1 MKITKWLTT
10 LSIILFS
17 ISISR
22 IVYADFGTDPANPY
36 PTTDIE
42 KLVPTDAN
50 GKSKGRQK
58 IKVKVQGMDKPRPK
72 IVWTQGDYEIWQATG
87 ESPNSRVETN
97 THWVGQGLNKR
108 GFPLLK
114 EFTDTIDVLR
124 YSPDSLKDGADNPFN
139 RNFINDLGISDMTYI
154 SADSYEVERG
164 SKPVFTVGGTKARIA
179 VKTGYPLTPTGGQ
192 EYGGTRPDGI
202 RKWQLD
208 YETPMEIFFYGHV
221 YEEKQIKVSSSATM
235 EKNETKQLSAE
246 IRTIDYKGNESA
258 WTNVS
263 TRSQTE
269 WKTNSESVA
278 TVDSNGVVTA
288 QGEGTATIT
297 ALWKPYENG
306 QPYYIWESVTITVG
320 EGGGDHEPT
329 GPTCTRPEPGR
340 VLEGKHMDPAATGVI
355 KADSRGS
362 ELFDVLKGIPT
373 SESLY
378 GNVFS
383 KDYLSQNKFVEMSG
397 TCTYTVT
404 VVQNWTLTW
413 KDPRT
418 VSTPGG
424 GTTTVYDIP
433 RSESDVRRPQYR
445 VVRPYSYW
453 TIDELSVYNILQ
465 ATLKQYAF
473 SGDQITIY
481 PSGYQPPDFQA
492 QRTGKFYPANDPSPV
507 SGPSRSKD
515 GGTSRPSMDEENLQS
530 VAEAAVP
537 DVQVE
542 NDSLIFKGQTIMDKQ
557 RVAKRGPQPGNI
569 PAPGEIGKDVL
580 YSPNNVIPSSKV
592 NKKDEVSTGTIE
604 FIKAAGSINTNQERL
619 IYDING
625 LNTVTVHT
633 PVVNYSAVSDDQP
646 HNQKTKPNMSRSA
659 LILERP
665 FTVRIPTSGQHLDVS
680 QYPGYGNRDYAKYF
694 RTKQVRFMFDVYN
707 GSRSQFI
714 PANTWIDIPVNQLDT
729 EFYLPVW
736 VDEGDYQ
743 VYFRNIAENAPEGYS
758 WQSDANLD
766 LANHAA
772 VDEVSVEVIGRL
784 YDFHITDIADYNWER
799 VFRTFAGSKDPSG
812 TSYWVGQNG
821 IDGDPRGNLAQ
832 FTLPIRPGSNPLTGM
847 GNVSVKTGYH
857 FKFDFKTKGNMFS
870 KQDGIRITP
879 TFTYVSKA
887 GGTPI
892 PVDLYYK
899 TNEKP
904 FVKIGSAEDT
914 VQRYVILNERLRNVP
929 LGDMKNSGYWKYDQ
943 HLTAAEKIG
952 VDREEFMRN
961 YVLKYTKLKTP
972 VGGYDKLILPEQ
984 LKTLIGSKEIPS
996 NASVTPERAN
1006 ASIQQWYGEYSI
1018 PAAPYVV
1025 PAGTNLAEY
1034 GRTNG
1039 GLTDKSPIFMKD
1051 GYIVVNFD
1059 IESIQNGKVNDPHL
1073 QYIHAPLMNQWK
1085 LEGYRNS
1092 ILDSFMKRYNV
1103 KDGDVV
1109 FYNADKSSYDDLS
1122 SQAPH

>member
-1 MKITKWLTT
+1 MKFPDAKPFQDGQGSVMVPIRFVSEALGAKVTYSKEGKVSKVGVVSKDHKVDMTIGQTT
-10 LSIILFS
+10 ALVNGQKKDYGTQIILKQNRTFVPLRLVS
-17 ISISR
+17 EGLGQKVEWDKIGRWVWIGNKEFRSTDDKVFKLTKLS
-22 IVYADFGTDPANPY
+22 DFKAYTQSEEFFKNIKLEKYKNIKIIKESDLPIKLARAQAVDRRLEEEIENKKVFHPNVEGYRYFFPTLFTIELEPEEGKAVVKYWTTTGQSLDGVDGFANKEVKL
-36 PTTDIE
+36 E
-42 KLVPTDAN
+42 KD
-50 GKSKGRQK
+50 KSYNFTHTAPSEKYTYEGHK
-58 IKVKVQGMDKPRPK
+58 KS
-72 IVWTQGDYEIWQATG
+72 TQGDP
-87 ESPNSRVETN
+87 SSLSRKSGDP
-97 THWVGQGLNKR
+97 GQ
-108 GFPLLK
+108 F
-114 EFTDTIDVLR
+114 
-124 YSPDSLKDGADNPFN
+124 
-139 RNFINDLGISDMTYI
+139 
-154 SADSYEVERG
+154 
-164 SKPVFTVGGTKARIA
+164 
-179 VKTGYPLTPTGGQ
+179 
-192 EYGGTRPDGI
+192 
-202 RKWQLD
+202 
-208 YETPMEIFFYGHV
+208 V
-221 YEEKQIKVSSSATM
+221 Y
-235 EKNETKQLSAE
+235 
-246 IRTIDYKGNESA
+246 
-258 WTNVS
+258 
-263 TRSQTE
+263 
-269 WKTNSESVA
+269 
-278 TVDSNGVVTA
+278 
-288 QGEGTATIT
+288 
-297 ALWKPYENG
+297 NG
-306 QPYYIWESVTITVG
+306 QYPNYYVYFYYKLK
-320 EGGGDHEPT
+320 GDPPPPG
-329 GPTCTRPEPGR
+329 GPTCTQPAPGR
-340 VLEGKHMDPAATGVI
+340 TIDGKYMDPVVTAMI
-355 KADSRGS
+355 KADQRGS
-362 ELFDVLKGIPT
+362 EMFDVLKGIPT

-383 KDYLSQNKFVEMSG
+383 RDYLFQNKFVQMTG
-397 TCTYTVT
+397 TCEYKVT
-404 VVQNWTLTW
+404 VLQKWTLTW
-413 KDPRT
+413 MDPRT
-418 VSTPGG
+418 VTSPNGQTS
-424 GTTTVYDIP
+424 TVYDIP
-433 RSESDVRRPQYR
+433 RSEPDERRPEYT
-445 VVRPYSYW
+445 VIRPYSYW
-453 TIDELSVYNILQ
+453 TIAELGVYNIME
-465 ATLKQYAF
+465 ATLENYAF
-473 SGDQITIY
+473 SGEQIVIT
-481 PSGYQPPDFQA
+481 PEGYTPPDFTA
-492 QRTGKFYPANDPSPV
+492 DTTGDIYPAPDPGIVP
-507 SGPSRSKD
+507 GPSRTKP
-515 GGTSRPSMDEENLQS
+515 GGTSRPSMDEENLQA

-542 NDSLIFKGQTIMDKQ
+542 NDSLIFKGQTIMNKQ
-557 RVAKRGPQPGNI
+557 RTAKEGPQPGQI
-569 PAPGEIGKDVL
+569 PAPVHIGKDVL
-580 YSPNNVIPSSKV
+580 YSPYNYIPTEKV
-592 NKKDEVSTGTIE
+592 NKKDTTSKGKINYILAE
-604 FIKAAGSINTNQERL
+604 GSIDAEEEEL
-619 IYDING
+619 EYDIHSI
-625 LNTVTVHT
+625 NTVTVHT

-694 RTKQVRFMFDVYN
+694 RTKQVRFMFDVYT
-707 GSRSQFI
+707 GSRNQFI

-736 VDEGDYQ
+736 VDEGNYQ
-743 VYFRNIAENAPEGYS
+743 VYFRNIAENAPEGYN

-812 TSYWVGQNG
+812 ASYWVGQNG

-847 GNVSVKTGYH
+847 GNVSIKTGYH
-857 FKFDFKTKGNMFS
+857 FKFDFKTKGNMFN

-914 VQRYVILNERLRNVP
+914 VQRYVVLNERLRNVP
-929 LGDMKNSGYWKYDQ
+929 LGGMKNSGYWKYDQ

-984 LKTLIGSKEIPS
+984 LKTLIGSKDIPS

-1025 PAGTNLAEY
+1025 PSGTNLAEY

-1039 GLTDKSPIFMKD
+1039 GLTDKSPIFLKD
-1051 GYIVVNFD
+1051 GYIIVNFD
-1059 IESIQNGKVNDPHL
+1059 IESIQAGKVNEPHL

-1085 LEGYRNS
+1085 VEGYQNS
-1092 ILDSFMKRYNV
+1092 ILDSFLKRYNV

-1109 FYNADKSSYDDLS
+1109 FYNADKSSRDDFS
-1122 SQAPH
+1122 AQAPH